1 MTEEETFTQQPGT
14 SSIKLIKNSKGY
26 NWEIKIYNENESVM
40 LANIEDADTR
50 LRELYGGEDGKQ
62 STAIN

>member
-26 NWEIKIYNENESVM
+26 NWEIKIYNEDVMIM
-40 LANIEDADTR
+40 LANIEDADTK
-50 LRELYGGEDGKQ
+50 LRKLYGGEK
-62 STAIN
+62 

>member
-26 NWEIKIYNENESVM
+26 NWEIKIYNEDVKVM
-40 LANIEDADTR
+40 LNDIYTADKSLKED
-50 LRELYGGEDGKQ
+50 YGGNDEKK
-62 STAIN
+62 